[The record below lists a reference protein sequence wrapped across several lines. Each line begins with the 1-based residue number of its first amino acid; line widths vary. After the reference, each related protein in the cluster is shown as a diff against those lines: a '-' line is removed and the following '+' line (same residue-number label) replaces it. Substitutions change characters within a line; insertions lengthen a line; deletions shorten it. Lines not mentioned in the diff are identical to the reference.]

1 MSDNFKTESNS
12 RMDYEMILRGI
23 AELMTGDDSGQGGLH
38 GFADAF
44 FWDSFRN
51 NDEFYESL
59 NGVIKG
65 IMIGLDNLK
74 QKIEALEEKI

>member
-1 MSDNFKTESNS
+1 MSDNFKLDRDS
-12 RMDYEMILRGI
+12 RMDYEMILRNI
-23 AELMTGDDSGQGGLH
+23 AKLMTGNDPGQGGLH

-51 NDEFYESL
+51 NDELYEDL

-65 IMIGLDNLK
+65 IMIGIDILR
-74 QKIEALEEKI
+74 QKIEALE

>member
-1 MSDNFKTESNS
+1 MSTNFKSDEHS

-23 AELMTGDDSGQGGLH
+23 AELMTGDDPGQGGLH
-38 GFADAF
+38 GFADAA

-51 NDEFYESL
+51 NDELYENL

-65 IMIGLDNLK
+65 ILISIDILR
-74 QKIEALEEKI
+74 QKIETLE